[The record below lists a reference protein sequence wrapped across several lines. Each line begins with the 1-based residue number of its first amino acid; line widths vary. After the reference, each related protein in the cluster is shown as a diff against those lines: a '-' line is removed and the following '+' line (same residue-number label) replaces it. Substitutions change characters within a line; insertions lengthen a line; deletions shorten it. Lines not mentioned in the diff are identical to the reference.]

1 MDRFQVRA
9 DADNRSDAAAAVYRV
24 RPGARVRE
32 RLSPSSRTRIAY
44 GFAAV
49 VAYLILAYLFLK
61 LPAARDLAESF
72 MPLLA
77 GLGSLLLL
85 AVSFLVPKDEIYLD
99 RLTCVIPSRNL
110 FTMQPRVLWSK
121 VDEIRLVDLGKD
133 EKKPDL
139 ALRLVESNGD
149 EHDICLAALDAGAT
163 ATLCDYIKRYCSHA
177 RGVAQLADIERFH
190 EYQHQRLPG
199 VSYTQLWESSAAVR
213 FGLTSFTPLPPGKML
228 QERYRIERQ
237 IAAGGFSAVYLI
249 TDEEGMRFILKESV
263 IPPNLEQD
271 LKDKAQEQ
279 FAREARLLSRLDH
292 SHIARVFDHFVEEG
306 RNYLRLEYIEGETL
320 RSHASAAAL
329 GSHGQPEAKVV
340 DWLLQ
345 LSIILEYLHGL
356 DPPVI
361 HRDLSPD
368 NIVVR
373 PEGGVVLIDF
383 GAANEFIGAATG
395 TLVGKHAYMAPEQIR
410 GAAEPRSDIYSLGAL
425 GYFALTGRDP
435 EPIRSSSAIASGA
448 PVTQWLDAFIKR
460 ATSLDKDE
468 RFQSASHCLSYLRKE
483 SD

>member
-1 MDRFQVRA
+1 MDRFQIRA
-9 DADNRSDAAAAVYRV
+9 DADNRSDAAVAVYRV
-24 RPGARVRE
+24 RPGAWFRE

-49 VAYLILAYLFLK
+49 VAYLLLAYLFVK
-61 LPAARDLAESF
+61 LPIARSLAETF
-72 MPLLA
+72 MPLIA

-85 AVSFLVPKDEIYLD
+85 AVAFLFPKDEIYLD

-110 FTMQPRVLWSK
+110 FTMQPKVLWSK
-121 VDEIRLVDLGKD
+121 VDEVNLVDLSRD

-139 ALRLVESNGD
+139 ALRLVESSGD
-149 EHDICLAALDAGAT
+149 EHDICLSALDAGAT
-163 ATLCDYIKRYCSHA
+163 ATLCDYIKRYCGHA

-190 EYQHQRLPG
+190 EYQHRRLPG
-199 VSYTQLWESSAAVR
+199 VSYTQLWESSAAIQ
-213 FGLTSFTPLPPGKML
+213 FGLTSFTPLPPGKSL

-249 TDEEGMRFILKESV
+249 TDEEGMTFVLKESV

-279 FAREARLLSRLDH
+279 FAREARLLARLDH
-292 SHIARVFDHFVEEG
+292 DQIARVYDHFVEEG

-320 RSHASAAAL
+320 RSIASS
-329 GSHGQPEAKVV
+329 SHGQPEAKVV
-340 DWLLQ
+340 DWLRQ
-345 LSIILEYLHGL
+345 LASVLEYLHGL

-448 PVTQWLDAFIKR
+448 PVTQWLDSFVKK

-468 RFQSASHCLSYLRKE
+468 RFQSASRCLSYLRQEK
-483 SD
+483 D

>member
-1 MDRFQVRA
+1 MDRFQIRA
-9 DADNRSDAAAAVYRV
+9 DADKRSDAAVAVYRV
-24 RPGARVRE
+24 RPGAWFRE
-32 RLSPSSRTRIAY
+32 RFSPSSRTRIAG

-49 VAYLILAYLFLK
+49 ATYLLVAYLLFK
-61 LPAARDLAESF
+61 LPVTKELAETF
-72 MPLLA
+72 MPLIA

-121 VDEIRLVDLGKD
+121 VDEISLVDLSQD
-133 EKKPDL
+133 EKRPEL
-139 ALRLVESNGD
+139 ALRLIESSGD
-149 EHDICLAALDAGAT
+149 EHDICLAALDAEAT
-163 ATLCDYIKRYCSHA
+163 TTLCDYIKRYCSHA

-199 VSYTQLWESSAAVR
+199 VSYTQLWESSATIQ
-213 FGLTSFTPLPPGKML
+213 FGLTSFTPLPPGKKL

-249 TDEEGMRFILKESV
+249 SDEESMNFVLKESV
-263 IPPNLEQD
+263 IPPNLDQE

-279 FAREARLLSRLDH
+279 FAREARLLARLDH
-292 SHIARVFDHFVEEG
+292 RQIARVFDHFVEEG
-306 RNYLRLEYIEGETL
+306 RNYLRLEFIEGETL
-320 RSHASAAAL
+320 RFAAS
-329 GSHGQPEAKVV
+329 GSHGLPEAKVV
-340 DWLLQ
+340 DWLRQ
-345 LSIILEYLHGL
+345 LASILEYLHGL

-368 NIVVR
+368 NIVIR
-373 PEGGVVLIDF
+373 PDGSVVLIDF

-448 PVTQWLDAFIKR
+448 QVTQWLDAFIKK
-460 ATSLDKDE
+460 ATCLDKDE
-468 RFQSASHCLSYLRKE
+468 RFQSASLCLSYLRQE
-483 SD
+483 ND